1 MAKSANLNIRMQP
14 EIKDEAEK
22 ILNALGIPPSNAV
35 DMFYRQII
43 FNKGLPFNVKLPN
56 VKLVDISDISKDELN
71 KMLMEGIKDLKDGK
85 FENVDDT
92 FRSIYEQ
99 IWLNTIL

>member
-22 ILNALGIPPSNAV
+22 ILNVLGIPPSNAV

-43 FNKGLPFNVKLPN
+43 LNKGLPFDVKLPD

-85 FENVDDT
+85 FESVDDT
-92 FRSIYEQ
+92 FKSIYEQ
-99 IWLNTIL
+99 I